1 MQDAPEAQSPR
12 VAGIWWPVLWFGLLI
27 GLIYFHVL
35 YQMVVEWGTMEEM
48 GHGFFVPAM
57 VGYVVWQRREAL
69 QKVPLAPHWSGWVL
83 VVLSFVALVA
93 GQLGAEF
100 FVMRV
105 GFLMAL
111 VGVLLAFCG
120 WPMVKEL
127 AFPLLLLPFMI
138 RIPLFVYSQITLPL
152 QLLSS
157 SLAES
162 GLSLIGIP
170 VFRDGNVLELA
181 SQKLSVVE
189 ACSGIRSL
197 LSLGFLSLI
206 YGYLV
211 ESRTWLRVALF
222 ILTIPIAISANASR
236 IVMTGIL
243 SEWNRDYAEG
253 IYHIMEGWVVF
264 VVAMVALVFTHRL
277 ILMALSIRSRRHSH
291 VPA

>member
-1 MQDAPEAQSPR
+1 MQDAPEAQAPR
-12 VAGIWWPVLWFGLLI
+12 IAEIWWPVLWFGLLI
-27 GLIYFHVL
+27 GIVYFNVL
-35 YQMVVEWGTMEEM
+35 YKMVVEWATMEEM

-57 VGYVVWQRREAL
+57 VGYIVWQRREAL
-69 QKVPLAPHWSGWVL
+69 RKVPLAPHWSGWVL
-83 VVLSFVALVA
+83 VVLAFGALVA

-100 FVMRV
+100 FVMRA
-105 GFLMAL
+105 GFLMAV
-111 VGVLLAFCG
+111 VGTLLAFCG
-120 WPMVKEL
+120 WPMMKEL

-157 SLAES
+157 SLAEN

-211 ESRTWLRVALF
+211 EERTWLRVVLF
-222 ILTIPIAISANASR
+222 FLTIPIAISANASR
-236 IVMTGIL
+236 IVITGIL
-243 SEWNRDYAEG
+243 SEWDKEYAEG
-253 IYHIMEGWVVF
+253 IYHVMEGWVVF
-264 VVAMVALVFTHRL
+264 VVAMVALVVVHRL
-277 ILMALSIRSRRHSH
+277 ILIGISIRSRRQLH
-291 VPA
+291 VHA